1 MTNIVQFVLN
11 KEKRAVKVSDREAL
25 MDALR
30 DALYAEEDIERLANR
45 IGVHKSTLFAIRSG
59 RTKWPRHTTMLTL
72 IHVLGFELWLVKN

>member
-1 MTNIVQFVLN
+1 MKVQVTN
-11 KEKRAVKVSDREAL
+11 REAL

-30 DALYAEEDIERLANR
+30 HELYAQEDLERLANR

-72 IHVLGFELWLVKN
+72 IHALGFELWLMKMDII